1 MVCDERL
8 GSVSQ
13 RSQHT
18 HFPFAFQTPAD
29 EVHSRNAASQI
40 GQLNLQK
47 LLEASAGSNAKD
59 AFSDTR
65 SSDSSSC
72 KAAANISNAVDL
84 VVRGSR
90 PVSRSQQGLSTKESW
105 DLRASCHVPVRATL
119 TARKRAADS
128 KLPHSSGTAVEPAV
142 RRRSSVLGCDAYP
155 RANQRVTAC
164 QASALDPCSLHTYPD
179 RPSPSPNANSQ
190 LRLPA
195 TAAVLLQNHQRRL
208 YSDSLALPSD
218 VRTSEQPPKQSLA
231 FVQTTAKASIKADA
245 NLTSAVLCRQ
255 HQLGQMLQPEQPSL
269 PAAKATTCYLLPK
282 RPTPVQPELLSLS
295 ASTALPASTVDE
307 HKQKSLQ
314 HSVDP
319 GFESDDDQ
327 ALDCSSSSSS
337 CGDSARD
344 ACLPASILGQEMD
357 DCFSVDTSQA
367 LTDASSSIGES
378 ELTGSLLANP
388 GKACPLM
395 TPSLMGTAPT
405 VAFVGLGPEAGSD
418 SSLTPLR

>member
-1 MVCDERL
+1 MVCGERL

-29 EVHSRNAASQI
+29 EIHSRNAASQL

-47 LLEASAGSNAKD
+47 LLEASAGSVAKD

-65 SSDSSSC
+65 STDVSSC
-72 KAAANISNAVDL
+72 KAAANTSNAVDL
-84 VVRGSR
+84 AVRGSR

-105 DLRASCHVPVRATL
+105 DLRASCHVAVRAPL
-119 TARKRAADS
+119 TARKRSADS
-128 KLPHSSGTAVEPAV
+128 KLPHSSSTAVGPAV
-142 RRRSSVLGCDAYP
+142 RQRPSVLGCEAYP
-155 RANQRVTAC
+155 RANQKVTARR
-164 QASALDPCSLHTYPD
+164 ASALDPCSLHIYPD
-179 RPSPSPNANSQ
+179 RPSTSPNANSQ

-195 TAAVLLQNHQRRL
+195 TAAVLLQSHRRRL

-218 VRTSEQPPKQSLA
+218 VHTPEQPPKQLLS
-231 FVQTTAKASIKADA
+231 FVQTTAKAAAEADA
-245 NLTSAVLCRQ
+245 NLTSSPLYRQ
-255 HQLGQMLQPEQPSL
+255 HQLDQVLQPEQPSL
-269 PAAKATTCYLLPK
+269 SVPNPTSCYLHPK
-282 RPTPVQPELLSLS
+282 CPTPVQHELLSLS
-295 ASTALPASTVDE
+295 ASTALPAPPVDQDK
-307 HKQKSLQ
+307 HASLQ

-327 ALDCSSSSSS
+327 ASDCSSSSSS
-337 CGDSARD
+337 CGDSAHD
-344 ACLPASILGQEMD
+344 ACLPTSIQGQDMD

-367 LTDASSSIGES
+367 LTDASSSIGDA
-378 ELTGSLLANP
+378 ELTGSLLADP

-405 VAFVGLGPEAGSD
+405 VAFVGLGPEAGTE

>member
-29 EVHSRNAASQI
+29 EFHNRNAASQI

-47 LLEASAGSNAKD
+47 LLEASAGANAKD

-65 SSDSSSC
+65 SSDSSTC
-72 KAAANISNAVDL
+72 KAAANISNLA
-84 VVRGSR
+84 VRGSR

-105 DLRASCHVPVRATL
+105 DLRASCHVAVRGTL

-128 KLPHSSGTAVEPAV
+128 KLPHSSGNYGPAV
-142 RRRSSVLGCDAYP
+142 RQRSSVLGCDAYP
-155 RANQRVTAC
+155 RANQRVTAR

-179 RPSPSPNANSQ
+179 RPSISPNANSQ

-195 TAAVLLQNHQRRL
+195 NAAVLLQNHRRRL
-208 YSDSLALPSD
+208 YSDSLALPSG
-218 VRTSEQPPKQSLA
+218 VRTYEQPPKQSLA
-231 FVQTTAKASIKADA
+231 FVQTTAKASTKADA

-269 PAAKATTCYLLPK
+269 PAAKATTCYLLPE
-282 RPTPVQPELLSLS
+282 RPMPVQPELLSLS
-295 ASTALPASTVDE
+295 ASTALPAPPVDQ
-307 HKQKSLQ
+307 HKHESLQ
-314 HSVDP
+314 QSVDP

-337 CGDSARD
+337 CGDSAHD
-344 ACLPASILGQEMD
+344 ACLPTSILGQEMD

-367 LTDASSSIGES
+367 LTDASSNIGDA
-378 ELTGSLLANP
+378 ELTCSLLANP
-388 GKACPLM
+388 GKAYPLM

-405 VAFVGLGPEAGSD
+405 VAFVGLGPEGGSE